1 MPVSALTQKM
11 YLLYMNNGKGTISRL
26 MTDEKL
32 ANSLDKTMN
41 NLQKKVARD

>member
-1 MPVSALTQKM
+1 
-11 YLLYMNNGKGTISRL
+11 MNNGKGTISRL

>member
-1 MPVSALTQKM
+1 
-11 YLLYMNNGKGTISRL
+11 MNNGKGTISRL

-41 NLQKKVARD
+41 NLQKSSKGLNENMEAC